1 MSIPR
6 VGLMGTIVKLFTGNG
21 IGRRHR
27 PAPGPQSG
35 ELHVQLNSK
44 STSAVGASVPA
55 ATARLF
61 TIVGSLLTLSIT
73 FPAHAALQRVGPVS
87 NAPSIGG
94 FPTWYQDKTGLALEF
109 CDMLNQSELTGGWC
123 LLLPPD
129 VTTVPETFPTN
140 FFDEHFYFAA
150 DAALDSTQGTRVKLT
165 MSVESAFATGPV
177 IAGDQQTFTRIRIEW
192 PKPIPVTGT
201 YRFIHPYGEERIDA
215 VAGDRIFFT
224 DDVGLACPKGDYSC
238 LLVSRMG
245 PFLLPSQT
253 PGGLEIPPVTA
264 ANPTPDTN
272 PANFGGAFL
281 ATPYPLTGKAYI
293 ADPARSGPV
302 TGSPLPQFT
311 DSTGA
316 LRNHNIFRIE
326 GPAGSNIG
334 GPGVDFLE
342 TFNFAL
348 QGRVFQGQIAGLLTV
363 DRASYTAAV
372 SGNKL
377 DVFASGFT
385 TAQTRMPAAAAPAAT
400 VPTLSFYNAA
410 CATTATGALAAPA
423 APAVE
428 TAMIADG
435 TRFWAETNPAAIPA
449 AVCVKDS
456 SARDLNGN
464 VVPAYYTKN
473 VTDEV
478 AISQASYDPSA
489 QTLSVAATSSD
500 TLIPASLT
508 LDPAQPIVGG
518 QIVVPAVLVPTAK
531 VKVLSSGNG
540 SAELLVTTGIAPDA
554 TQPPPT
560 TSFLAVND
568 LFTFAEDA
576 GAQILPVLAND
587 AGTTGG
593 TVAIVIPPHLG
604 TATVNADGTVTYTSN
619 LDANGTDS
627 FTYQVTAGTAVTNIA
642 NVALN
647 ITPVND
653 IPVAVDDANLNVN
666 IGVPTVLPSLIAN
679 DTDVDGNTTI
689 VGITQVTPSVPAGA
703 TIAVDAASNV
713 TFTAATEGTYTFT
726 YHAVDN
732 AGAISANAA
741 TVTVNV
747 IANDT
752 VVVSSAQFRNAQK
765 RWVISGTGSA
775 PNQTIHL
782 TYDDGSAAGTEI
794 GTALVT
800 VTGAWTLDIRGVAG
814 VDDPTTLATQPTKIR
829 GTSTLNGSGTVIIQ
843 YR

>member
-1 MSIPR
+1 M
-6 VGLMGTIVKLFTGNG
+6 
-21 IGRRHR
+21 
-27 PAPGPQSG
+27 
-35 ELHVQLNSK
+35 QLNSK

-150 DAALDSTQGTRVKLT
+150 DAALDTAQGNKVKLT

-177 IAGDQQTFTRIRIEW
+177 IAGDQQTFTRIRIDW

-224 DDVGLACPKGDYSC
+224 DDVGLACPKGDFSC

-253 PGGLEIPPVTA
+253 PGGLEIAPVTA

-281 ATPYPLTGKAYI
+281 ATPYPQTGKAYI

-363 DRASYTAAV
+363 DSASYTAAV

-385 TAQTRMPAAAAPAAT
+385 TAQTRMPASAAPAAA
-400 VPTLSFYNAA
+400 VPTLSFYDGA
-410 CATTATGALAAPA
+410 CVADPVTGAITAPA

-428 TAMIADG
+428 TPMIADG
-435 TRFWAETNPAAIPA
+435 TRFWAETHPAAIPA

-456 SARDLNGN
+456 SSRDVNGN
-464 VVPAYYTKN
+464 VVP
-473 VTDEV
+473 
-478 AISQASYDPSA
+478 
-489 QTLSVAATSSD
+489 
-500 TLIPASLT
+500 
-508 LDPAQPIVGG
+508 
-518 QIVVPAVLVPTAK
+518 
-531 VKVLSSGNG
+531 
-540 SAELLVTTGIAPDA
+540 
-554 TQPPPT
+554 
-560 TSFLAVND
+560 
-568 LFTFAEDA
+568 
-576 GAQILPVLAND
+576 
-587 AGTTGG
+587 
-593 TVAIVIPPHLG
+593 
-604 TATVNADGTVTYTSN
+604 
-619 LDANGTDS
+619 
-627 FTYQVTAGTAVTNIA
+627 
-642 NVALN
+642 
-647 ITPVND
+647 
-653 IPVAVDDANLNVN
+653 
-666 IGVPTVLPSLIAN
+666 
-679 DTDVDGNTTI
+679 
-689 VGITQVTPSVPAGA
+689 
-703 TIAVDAASNV
+703 
-713 TFTAATEGTYTFT
+713 
-726 YHAVDN
+726 
-732 AGAISANAA
+732 
-741 TVTVNV
+741 
-747 IANDT
+747 
-752 VVVSSAQFRNAQK
+752 
-765 RWVISGTGSA
+765 
-775 PNQTIHL
+775 
-782 TYDDGSAAGTEI
+782 
-794 GTALVT
+794 
-800 VTGAWTLDIRGVAG
+800 
-814 VDDPTTLATQPTKIR
+814 
-829 GTSTLNGSGTVIIQ
+829 
-843 YR
+843 